1 MKEGTSAPFF
11 CSAICGRC
19 PYFWTLYIVAAT
31 GALAPRCRGCA
42 RPALR
47 WCVLLGGAGPL
58 PRPPAALDA
67 CMVGVALGAQGP
79 VAPPLSRARLA
90 RCGTQAVCGPCRAPR
105 PCCLRLRSRSPLRLA
120 AGCGLARLN
129 PRFALRGRAGARPLR
144 RGASAPRPRRRLRC
158 GLPPRLAGPCPGCAS
173 ARAACPRPRP
183 APPGRR
189 RPRPCALRAPG
200 GPSGSP
206 RRASLPPALPPRGAR
221 LSGFALAGRACLPR
235 PAASCRPG
243 AVAVV
248 RLRARGWG
256 FRRLRA
262 AGITA
267 RRGRAAWN
275 ISAVISIY
283 L

>member
-1 MKEGTSAPFF
+1 MW
-11 CSAICGRC
+11 RC

-58 PRPPAALDA
+58 PRPPAALGA

-90 RCGTQAVCGPCRAPR
+90 RCGTSAVCGPCRAPR

-120 AGCGLARLN
+120 AGCGLARLY

-158 GLPPRLAGPCPGCAS
+158 GLPPR
-173 ARAACPRPRP
+173 
-183 APPGRR
+183 
-189 RPRPCALRAPG
+189 
-200 GPSGSP
+200 
-206 RRASLPPALPPRGAR
+206 GAR

-235 PAASCRPG
+235 PAALCRHK

-248 RLRARGWG
+248 RLRAREWG

-267 RRGRAAWN
+267 RRRRAAWN

>member
-1 MKEGTSAPFF
+1 MKEGASAPLFLF
-11 CSAICGRC
+11 GYMWRC

-58 PRPPAALDA
+58 PRPPAALGA

-129 PRFALRGRAGARPLR
+129 PRFALRGLALAALRLGLRVLALAPLRPGGVGPGPAPSGLRAAPRAPPAALLSRLRSR
-144 RGASAPRPRRRLRC
+144 RGARGSRASPSLAAPACPAPRRRVALGLSQWCAC
-158 GLPPRLAGPCPGCAS
+158 GRGDGDS
-173 ARAACPRPRP
+173 AAC
-183 APPGRR
+183 GRR
-189 RPRPCALRAPG
+189 G
-200 GPSGSP
+200 
-206 RRASLPPALPPRGAR
+206 
-221 LSGFALAGRACLPR
+221 
-235 PAASCRPG
+235 
-243 AVAVV
+243 
-248 RLRARGWG
+248 
-256 FRRLRA
+256 
-262 AGITA
+262 
-267 RRGRAAWN
+267 
-275 ISAVISIY
+275 
-283 L
+283 